1 MALLDKIKDANDI
14 KQLPES
20 DLPLLAEEIRQRLL
34 EVTSTNGGHLASNLG
49 VVEITIAL
57 HRLLDF
63 PKDKLIFDVGHQSYV
78 HKMLTGRNEAMGTL
92 RQLDGISGFTDP
104 GESEDDSSISGHASN
119 AISIALGYASAREI
133 KGTNEKVVA
142 LIGDGSLTGGMSNE
156 ALNNAANLKGNLVII
171 LNDNE
176 RSISANVGGLANYL
190 GKIRTSNRYLST
202 KTVVQNTLGKI
213 PVVGEY
219 IKTGIHATKESIKRL
234 FVEGMFFEDLGLT
247 YIGPIDGN
255 DIEQVTE
262 ALESAFRFNEPVII
276 HALTIKGK
284 GYKEAEKHPAQYHG
298 VDPFDLKTGKP
309 LKKKTGRSYTTC
321 FSDKMLQLAEKDER
335 IVAITAAM
343 RFGTGLYNFNKKYP
357 ERFFDVGIAEE
368 HAVAFA
374 AGLASAGLRPVVAIY
389 STFLQRAYDQM
400 IHDVCMSRLPVIFA
414 VDRAGL
420 VGNDGKTHQ
429 GLLDESFLTSIPNMT
444 VMSPKNEWELDEMFD
459 LALEL
464 GSPVAIRYPRGQ
476 ASESLNE
483 YRQPLVLN
491 EDEIMERGSRV
502 CILATGVMV
511 ETAMKVRN
519 LLKEKGIEPTVVNV
533 RFLSH
538 VNTDLIREL
547 KDDHELFVTME
558 EVVAHGSYGQRM
570 DAAVAAEK
578 LGVSVMNV
586 TLPDKFIEH
595 GTIEELR
602 ERYGLTA
609 DAVISRIEKELGG
622 F

>member
-276 HALTIKGK
+276 HALTVKGK

-298 VDPFDLKTGKP
+298 VDPFDLETGKP

-511 ETAMKVRN
+511 ETAMKVRDM
-519 LLKEKGIEPTVVNV
+519 LKEKGIEPTVVNV

-609 DAVISRIEKELGG
+609 DAIISRIEKELGG

>member
-1 MALLDKIKDANDI
+1 
-14 KQLPES
+14 
-20 DLPLLAEEIRQRLL
+20 
-34 EVTSTNGGHLASNLG
+34 
-49 VVEITIAL
+49 
-57 HRLLDF
+57 
-63 PKDKLIFDVGHQSYV
+63 
-78 HKMLTGRNEAMGTL
+78 
-92 RQLDGISGFTDP
+92 
-104 GESEDDSSISGHASN
+104 
-119 AISIALGYASAREI
+119 
-133 KGTNEKVVA
+133 
-142 LIGDGSLTGGMSNE
+142 
-156 ALNNAANLKGNLVII
+156 
-171 LNDNE
+171 
-176 RSISANVGGLANYL
+176 
-190 GKIRTSNRYLST
+190 
-202 KTVVQNTLGKI
+202 
-213 PVVGEY
+213 
-219 IKTGIHATKESIKRL
+219 
-234 FVEGMFFEDLGLT
+234 
-247 YIGPIDGN
+247 
-255 DIEQVTE
+255 
-262 ALESAFRFNEPVII
+262 
-276 HALTIKGK
+276 
-284 GYKEAEKHPAQYHG
+284 
-298 VDPFDLKTGKP
+298 
-309 LKKKTGRSYTTC
+309 
-321 FSDKMLQLAEKDER
+321 
-335 IVAITAAM
+335 
-343 RFGTGLYNFNKKYP
+343 
-357 ERFFDVGIAEE
+357 
-368 HAVAFA
+368 
-374 AGLASAGLRPVVAIY
+374 
-389 STFLQRAYDQM
+389 
-400 IHDVCMSRLPVIFA
+400 
-414 VDRAGL
+414 
-420 VGNDGKTHQ
+420 
-429 GLLDESFLTSIPNMT
+429 MT

-538 VNTDLIREL
+538 VNTDLIRDL

>member
-63 PKDKLIFDVGHQSYV
+63 PRDKLIFDVGHQSYV

-133 KGTNEKVVA
+133 KRTNEKVVA

-276 HALTIKGK
+276 HALTVKGK

-511 ETAMKVRN
+511 ETAMKVRDM
-519 LLKEKGIEPTVVNV
+519 LKEKGIEPTVVNV

-570 DAAVAAEK
+570 DAAVTAEK

-609 DAVISRIEKELGG
+609 DAVISRMEKELGG